1 MNVVVVAPPEPRPNK
16 KSKIDLLLSGCEDY
30 THARQANHPKMKI
43 RTSLRK
49 LFLMLFIIGLS
60 SGCATVHGPPNEH
73 DPLESYNR
81 AMFEFNDGFYEYVLD
96 PIVEGYQTITP
107 EFVQTGVTNFFSHL
121 DDILVMVNSLLQFK
135 FRDFAHTFV
144 RFVFNTVFGLF
155 GLIDVATHMELP
167 KLNEDFGQTLGAW
180 GVSAGPYFVQPF
192 LGPSTIRDTVGDVA
206 DWQLDALGEVEDQTT
221 RYGLIGLR
229 AIDTRMALIK
239 VDNVVTKATVD
250 KYAFVRDAYLQQRQ
264 YLVYDGNPPR
274 EKPSFAPSSKEDLEL
289 EDALEQELLQSP

>member
-1 MNVVVVAPPEPRPNK
+1 
-16 KSKIDLLLSGCEDY
+16 
-30 THARQANHPKMKI
+30 
-43 RTSLRK
+43 
-49 LFLMLFIIGLS
+49 MLFIIGLCG
-60 SGCATVHGPPNEH
+60 GCATVHGPPNEH

-96 PIVEGYQTITP
+96 PIVDAYQTITP
-107 EFVQTGVTNFFSHL
+107 DFIETGVTNFFSHL

-144 RFVFNTVFGLF
+144 RFVFNTVFGFF
-155 GLIDVATHMELP
+155 GLIDVATHMDLP
-167 KLNEDFGQTLGAW
+167 KLKEDFGQTLGAW
-180 GVSAGPYFVQPF
+180 GVSTGPYFVQPL
-192 LGPSTIRDTVGDVA
+192 LGPSTIRDTVGDVV
-206 DWQLDALGEVEDQTT
+206 DWQLDPLSDIENETIQ
-221 RYGLIGLR
+221 YGLIGLR

-250 KYAFVRDAYLQQRQ
+250 KYAFVRDAYLQQRE